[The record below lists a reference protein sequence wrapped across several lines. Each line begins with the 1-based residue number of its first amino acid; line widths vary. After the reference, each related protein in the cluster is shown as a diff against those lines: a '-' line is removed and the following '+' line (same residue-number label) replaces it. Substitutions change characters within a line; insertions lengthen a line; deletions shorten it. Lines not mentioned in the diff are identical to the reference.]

1 MNKFDNKGGVF
12 ITLGLCLISVIL
24 ALVILFLPKD
34 IESSKDYSVPSYI
47 NTDSAQ
53 YLEGVD
59 YEIDRSSVSS
69 DYNKVNSKED
79 KKFKD
84 SNNKGISNSSN
95 IDSSPTYSNHIN
107 GDRCAK
113 CKGNRIYHQVWINDN
128 TGDIEEYDE
137 VYYCKDCDRLVDV
150 IH

>member
-1 MNKFDNKGGVF
+1 MNKFDNKEGVF
-12 ITLGLCLISVIL
+12 TTLGLCLISVIL

-34 IESSKDYSVPSYI
+34 TESSKDYSVPSYI

-59 YEIDRSSVSS
+59 YEIDRSSSH
-69 DYNKVNSKED
+69 DNKVNSKED
-79 KKFKD
+79 KKFVGS
-84 SNNKGISNSSN
+84 SNKVSSNSSN

-107 GDRCAK
+107 GDKCAK

>member
-12 ITLGLCLISVIL
+12 TTLGLCLISVT
-24 ALVILFLPKD
+24 LVILFSNT
-34 IESSKDYSVPSYI
+34 ESSNDYSVPSYI

-53 YLEGVD
+53 YLEGID
-59 YEIDRSSVSS
+59 YEIDRSSSH
-69 DYNKVNSKED
+69 DIVNSKED
-79 KKFKD
+79 KI
-84 SNNKGISNSSN
+84 SNSNEVISNSSN
-95 IDSSPTYSNHIN
+95 INSSHSNLS
-107 GDRCAK
+107 DRCAK

-137 VYYCKDCDRLVDV
+137 VYYCKDYDRLVDV